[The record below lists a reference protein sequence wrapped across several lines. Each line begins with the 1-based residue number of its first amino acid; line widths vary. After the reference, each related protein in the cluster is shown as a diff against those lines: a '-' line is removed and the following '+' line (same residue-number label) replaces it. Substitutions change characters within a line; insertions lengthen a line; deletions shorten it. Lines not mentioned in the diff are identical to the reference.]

1 MYNSFFFYFIEDK
14 ALAIFLDEFDPP
26 GTPPEVCLYIS
37 LSFTFPLFTSPLCLP
52 LPLFTAPCV
61 CPIYLFTPL
70 LFASTLFTFPL
81 VYSSLFLSIFVSLSK
96 MFIFSYCLHLKLC
109 TPVQFTGLTVEIT
122 SVTGASKR
130 VLKCRG
136 LVTRVGKKLE
146 YKQTYY
152 FMQESGEASF
162 PPTPGFDPLELPMH
176 DAVAYEDI
184 PRDFYCC
191 DSKL

>member
-1 MYNSFFFYFIEDK
+1 MNSILQARLQKYVYI
-14 ALAIFLDEFDPP
+14 
-26 GTPPEVCLYIS
+26 TPFHLPS
-37 LSFTFPLFTSPLCLP
+37 LCLP
-52 LPLFTAPCV
+52 LHFACLFLYLPPPVYAPPICLPPL
-61 CPIYLFTPL
+61 YLPQL
-70 LFASTLFTFPL
+70 CLHFPL
-81 VYSSLFLSIFVSLSK
+81 VYISLFLSIFVSLSK

-109 TPVQFTGLTVEIT
+109 TPVQFRGLTVEIT

-152 FMQESGEASF
+152 FMQGSGEASF
-162 PPTPGFDPLELPMH
+162 PPASGFDPLELPMH